1 MFSLAERGILLLL
14 TSILCTSCDQGRYR
28 KQSLC
33 ADGAAEPVN
42 VSKKGSKAK
51 SAAQNGADNV
61 STYEGECWAFSSRYL
76 KPTQAALQLALDA
89 IEVHDVLYKSFL
101 ELVTCVG
108 LSVLCCIGR
117 NVKVCPVCSLYPNI
131 DFLR

>member
-1 MFSLAERGILLLL
+1 M
-14 TSILCTSCDQGRYR
+14 LCAPHVIKGGTEGH
-28 KQSLC
+28 LFC

-51 SAAQNGADNV
+51 SAAQNGAGDV

-89 IEVHDVLYKSFL
+89 IEVHALLYKSFF
-101 ELVTCVG
+101 G
-108 LSVLCCIGR
+108 NLCRTLKYLAALAGMPRHAPCAH
-117 NVKVCPVCSLYPNI
+117 STQTLAS
-131 DFLR
+131 

>member
-1 MFSLAERGILLLL
+1 MIKGGTENSLF
-14 TSILCTSCDQGRYR
+14 
-28 KQSLC
+28 C

-42 VSKKGSKAK
+42 VSRKGSKAK
-51 SAAQNGADNV
+51 SAAQNGADDV

-89 IEVHDVLYKSFL
+89 IEVLDVLCKSSL
-101 ELVTCVG
+101 QLVTCVG
-108 LSVLCCIGR
+108 LSILCCIGR
-117 NVKVCPVCSLYPNI
+117 NAKVCPVCSLYPNI